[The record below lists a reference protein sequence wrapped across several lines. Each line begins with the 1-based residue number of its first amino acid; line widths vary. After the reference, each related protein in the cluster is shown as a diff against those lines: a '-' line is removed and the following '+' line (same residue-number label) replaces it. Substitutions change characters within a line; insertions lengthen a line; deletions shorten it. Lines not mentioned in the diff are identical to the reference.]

1 MRMKSEVFFID
12 MRAKI
17 HQNLFLKLETLLDE
31 SKFGDFIKPKELV
44 AVKMHF
50 GERGNLSY
58 LHPRLVKVVLDKI
71 KSLGGRPFLTDA
83 GTLYVGSRSDA
94 VSHIHTA
101 IENGFSYASLGVP
114 IIIADGLTGTSV
126 RHIEIEGKHL
136 KSVEVGQEALN
147 ADRIVCLTHFKV
159 HELTGLGGA
168 LKNLGMGLAGR
179 GGKLAMHSTV
189 TPYVS
194 NKCVACGTC
203 LEYCPTGALKLDD
216 GDKSIARINAEICI
230 GCGQCLVSCPHD
242 FINVHWNENTQNV
255 QEKICEYCLGI
266 IKGAKKPTFF
276 INVINNVTPEC
287 DCYNHSD
294 TFIVPDIGILASSD
308 PIAIDQAS
316 ADLVNKARGLEGSQL
331 KKAYEPG
338 TDKFRD
344 LYPKIDWTIQ
354 LKYGEEIGLG
364 RRKYKLIKPFKQK

>member
-1 MRMKSEVFFID
+1 MKSEVYFVD

-17 HQNLFLKLETLLDE
+17 HQNLFLKLETMLDK
-31 SKFGDFIKPKELV
+31 SGFGDFIRQKDLV
-44 AVKMHF
+44 AVKIHF
-50 GERGNLSY
+50 GEKGNLSY

-71 KSLGGRPFLTDA
+71 KALGGNPFLTDA

-101 IENGFSYASLGVP
+101 VENGFSYASLGVP
-114 IIIADGLTGTSV
+114 IIVADGLTCTST
-126 RHIEIEGKHL
+126 HSIQIDGKHL
-136 KSVEVGQEALN
+136 KSVEVGREALN

-179 GGKLAMHSTV
+179 AGKLAMHSTV
-189 TPYVS
+189 NPYVS
-194 NKCVACGTC
+194 NKCIACGTC
-203 LEYCPTGALKLDD
+203 LEYCPAEALQLDE
-216 GDKSIARINAEICI
+216 GDNSIARINAEACI
-230 GCGQCLVSCPHD
+230 GCGQCLVSCPHGY
-242 FINVHWNENTQNV
+242 INVHWNENTKNV
-255 QEKICEYCLGI
+255 QEKICEFCHGI
-266 IKGAKKPTFF
+266 LNVAKKPAFF
-276 INVINNVTPEC
+276 INMINNVTPEC

-294 TFIVPDIGILASSD
+294 AFIVPDIGILAASD

-316 ADLVNKARGLEGSQL
+316 ADLVNQARGLEGSRLQ
-331 KKAYEPG
+331 KAIEPG

-354 LKYGEEIGLG
+354 LQYGEKIGLG
-364 RRKYKLIKPFKQK
+364 SRKYRLIKLLKQTN

>member
-1 MRMKSEVFFID
+1 MKSEVFFID

-17 HQNLFLKLETLLDE
+17 RQNLFLKVDTLLDK
-31 SKFGDFIKPKELV
+31 SGFGDFIQKNDLV

-50 GERGNLSY
+50 GEKGNLSY
-58 LHPRLVKVVLDKI
+58 LRPRLVKGFLEKI
-71 KSLGGRPFLTDA
+71 KALGGNPFLTDA
-83 GTLYVGSRSDA
+83 GTLYVGSRADA
-94 VSHIHTA
+94 VTHLHTA

-114 IIIADGLTGTSV
+114 IIIADGLRGTSTRRV
-126 RHIEIEGKHL
+126 TINAKHFE
-136 KSVEVGQEALN
+136 SVEIAREALN

-179 GGKLAMHSTV
+179 AGKLAIHSTV

-194 NKCVACGTC
+194 NKCIACGTC
-203 LEYCPTGALKLDD
+203 VDYCPAGALQLSE
-216 GDKSIARINAEICI
+216 GENTIARINAEACI
-230 GCGQCLVSCPHD
+230 GCGQCLVSCPHG

-255 QEKICEYCLGI
+255 QEKICEHCYGI
-266 IKGAKKPTFF
+266 INGSKKPTFF
-276 INVINNVTPEC
+276 VNVINIVTPEC
-287 DCYNHSD
+287 VCYNHSVA
-294 TFIVPDIGILASSD
+294 FIVPDIGILASSD

-316 ADLVNKARGLEGSQL
+316 ADLVNEARGLEGSQL
-331 KKAYEPG
+331 KSAFEPG

-354 LKYGEEIGLG
+354 LQYGEEIGLG
-364 RRKYKLIKPFKQK
+364 RRNYRLIKLMKPA